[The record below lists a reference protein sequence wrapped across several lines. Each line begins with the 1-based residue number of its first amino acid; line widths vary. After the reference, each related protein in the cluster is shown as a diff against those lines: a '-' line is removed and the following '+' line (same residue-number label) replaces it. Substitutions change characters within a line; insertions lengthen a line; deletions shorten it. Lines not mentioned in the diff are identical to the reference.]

1 MLAYFDF
8 GNDVYLVGFEVM
20 GALEPRTP
28 IWPRQGLRFPRSGP
42 VAALWGGKG
51 KLQRFSVSDFANF
64 LFLAIEFFFPVSA
77 FEGALRGGQW
87 GILTGACVWMGCGGG
102 RLTG

>member
-1 MLAYFDF
+1 MYTR
-8 GNDVYLVGFEVM
+8 V
-20 GALEPRTP
+20 
-28 IWPRQGLRFPRSGP
+28 GLRFPRPGP

-64 LFLAIEFFFPVSA
+64 LFLAIEFFFPS
-77 FEGALRGGQW
+77 FEGALRGGQG
-87 GILTGACVWMGCGGG
+87 GILTGACVWMVCGGG